1 MSRRIVLFGAFDRHN
16 LGDLLFPHVVAAL
29 LRARGIVDEF
39 VFAGLF
45 DRDLRACDGHDV
57 RALAPLMAEPDPR
70 PVTLIHVGGE
80 VLSCDA
86 WRAAV
91 MLLPA
96 GQVQSTVAHL
106 EHRPAERNAWV
117 RKMLGTASHAP
128 YTAARKQWPAV
139 EHVIY
144 NAVGG
149 VDLDHCDAVL
159 RDEVLG
165 RLRAADAVG
174 VRDRQ
179 THTLLAAAGIV
190 AALLPD
196 PAVMVAELFAAR
208 IHDHAQ
214 RGEVAHVCA
223 RFPQGY
229 LAIQFSAE
237 FGDDRTLDAIAAQL
251 DVVTAR
257 SGLGV
262 ALFRAGAAPWH
273 DDLDAYRRLVARL
286 RVASAHVFESLG
298 IWDLCALIAA
308 GCGFCGSSL
317 HGRIV
322 ALAFGRPR
330 VNLQLPVAVGEPSK
344 QQTFAETWDGA
355 PLPTIVPIDSLAA
368 GIETAQAVDR
378 DLLARRA
385 ADLAG
390 AYRSGFDALCAGLT

>member
-29 LRARGIVDEF
+29 LRERGSDDELA
-39 VFAGLF
+39 FAGVAT
-45 DRDLRACDGHDV
+45 RDLRACGGHEV
-57 RALAPLMAEPDPR
+57 RSLATLMAEPDPR
-70 PVTLIHVGGE
+70 PVMLIHVGGE
-80 VLSCDA
+80 VLTCDA

-96 GQVQSTVAHL
+96 EDVQSTAAHL
-106 EHRPAERNAWV
+106 EHRAAERSAWV
-117 RKMLGTASHAP
+117 QRTLGTASHAP
-128 YTAARKQWPAV
+128 YTLACAQWPAV
-139 EHVIY
+139 DRVIY

-149 VDLDHCDAVL
+149 VDLDRCDAALREEVLTRL
-159 RDEVLG
+159 RD
-165 RLRAADAVG
+165 AHAVG
-174 VRDRQ
+174 VRDSR
-179 THTLLAAAGIV
+179 TRALLDASGIP
-190 AALLPD
+190 AQLLPD
-196 PAVMVAELFAAR
+196 PAVMVAELFAPR

-214 RGEVAHVCA
+214 RGEVAYVGA

-257 SGLGV
+257 TGLGV

-273 DDLDAYRRLVARL
+273 DDLDVYRRMAARL
-286 RVASAHVFESLG
+286 RVASAHVFESLHV
-298 IWDLCALIAA
+298 WDLCALIAA
-308 GCGFCGSSL
+308 SRGTCGSSL

-330 VNLQLPVAVGEPSK
+330 VNLQSPVAVGEPSK
-344 QQTFAETWDGA
+344 QHAFAETWDGA
-355 PLPTIVPIDSLAA
+355 PLPTTVSIDGLAD
-368 GIETAQAVDR
+368 GVEKAQAVGR
-378 DLLARRA
+378 ALLARRA

-390 AYRSGFDALCAGLT
+390 TYRRGFDALCAGLT

>member
-29 LRARGIVDEF
+29 LRERGSGDELLY
-39 VFAGLF
+39 AGLAT
-45 DRDLRACDGHDV
+45 RDLRACGGHEV
-57 RALAPLMAEPDPR
+57 RALAMLIAEPDPR
-70 PVTLIHVGGE
+70 PVTLVHVGGE
-80 VLSCDA
+80 VLACDA

-96 GQVQSTVAHL
+96 GDVQSTVARL

-117 RKMLGTASHAP
+117 RQMLGTASRAP
-128 YTAARKQWPAV
+128 YTLARTQWPAV
-139 EHVIY
+139 DHVIY

-149 VDLDHCDAVL
+149 VDLDRCDGVL

-165 RLRAADAVG
+165 RLRDADAVG
-174 VRDRQ
+174 VRDRRTQ
-179 THTLLAAAGIV
+179 TLLAAAGIV
-190 AALLPD
+190 ATLLPD
-196 PAVMVAELFAAR
+196 PAVMVAELFASR

-214 RGEVAHVCA
+214 RGEVASIGA

-257 SGLGV
+257 TGLGV

-273 DDLDAYRRLVARL
+273 DDLDVYRRMAARL
-286 RVASAHVFESLG
+286 RVASAHVFESLHV
-298 IWDLCALIAA
+298 WDLCALIAA
-308 GCGFCGSSL
+308 SRGYCGNSL

-322 ALAFGRPR
+322 ALVFGRPR
-330 VNLQLPVAVGEPSK
+330 VNLQSPVAVGESSK
-344 QQTFAETWDGA
+344 QQAFAETWDAA
-355 PLPTIVPIDSLAA
+355 PLPTTVSIDSLAD
-368 GIETAQAVDR
+368 GVEKAQTVDR
-378 DLLARRA
+378 VLLARRA
-385 ADLAG
+385 ADLAS
-390 AYRSGFDALCAGLT
+390 AYRRGFDTLCAGLT